1 MQNNATSPKQVRKFS
16 SDFWKY
22 WTGQTISNLGSSI
35 TLFALPLLV
44 YKISGSALDLGI
56 ASAATFLPYL
66 LFGLILGAWAD
77 RVNRKRMMIGT
88 DIGRALIIVTI
99 PLLFAFGLLTI
110 WWIYIVAFIH
120 ATLTICFEAGEFAA
134 IPSLV
139 NQDDLVTANGRIQAS
154 YSGASIVGPL
164 LAGVLVTLMPLSTLL
179 LFDSLSFLASS
190 FSLALINIS
199 FNKGEK
205 RAPTSLRS
213 DVVEGLRYVFSNP
226 VLRNISIMM
235 ALVNFVGSTAFAQ
248 LIFFAKSQLQATDF
262 QASLLYSAGSFGVV
276 ILALA
281 AGPLRKHWS
290 FSTVALGALMLEGIL
305 TVVFSLMHMYWAA
318 VVLWTL
324 IGGLGI
330 LFNINTSSLRQTIVP
345 NHLLGRVMSIAS
357 VIAWSA
363 IPLGS
368 LLGGFA
374 ISWTQNVALVYGV
387 IGVMIFL
394 IAFGF
399 SFTAL
404 GHADKYIPKQNA
416 GEIKEPQKVLK
427 GNQDVEVC
435 SFVSSFIRSAR
446 STYT

>member
-1 MQNNATSPKQVRKFS
+1 MQANTTTNKQVRKFN

-44 YKISGSALDLGI
+44 YKLSGSALDLGI
-56 ASAATFLPYL
+56 AAAATFLPYL

-88 DIGRALIIVTI
+88 DIGRALIIASI
-99 PLLFAFGLLTI
+99 PLFFAFGLLTI

-139 NQDDLVTANGRIQAS
+139 DQDDLVTANGRIQAS

-164 LAGVLVTLMPLSTLL
+164 LAGVLVTLIPLSALL
-179 LFDSLSFLASS
+179 SFDSVSFLASS
-190 FSLALINIS
+190 FSLALISIS

-205 RAPTSLRS
+205 RAPTSIRS

-235 ALVNFVGSTAFAQ
+235 ALVNFVGSTAYAQ
-248 LIFFAKSQLQATDF
+248 LIFFAKTRLQATDF
-262 QASLLYSAGSFGVV
+262 QASLLYSAGSLGVV

-305 TVVFSLMHMYWAA
+305 TVVFSFMQMYWAA

-387 IGVMIFL
+387 IGALIFL
-394 IAFGF
+394 IPFGF

-404 GHADKYIPKQNA
+404 GHADKYLPKQSE
-416 GEIKEPQKVLK
+416 GEMKEPQKV
-427 GNQDVEVC
+427 
-435 SFVSSFIRSAR
+435 I
-446 STYT
+446 

>member
-1 MQNNATSPKQVRKFS
+1 MRSNITNSKQTSKLS

-22 WTGQTISNLGSSI
+22 WAGQTISNLGSSI

-99 PLLFAFGLLTI
+99 PILFAFGLLTI
-110 WWIYIVAFIH
+110 WWIYIVAFIQT
-120 ATLTICFEAGEFAA
+120 TLTICFEAGEFAA

-190 FSLALINIS
+190 FSLALISIS
-199 FNKGEK
+199 FNKDEK
-205 RAPTSLRS
+205 RAPTSIRS
-213 DVVEGLRYVFSNP
+213 DMVEGLRYVFSNP

-235 ALVNFVGSTAFAQ
+235 ALVNFVGSTVYAQ

-262 QASLLYSAGSFGVV
+262 QASLLYSAGSLGVV

-305 TVVFSLMHMYWAA
+305 TVVFSLMRMYWAA
-318 VVLWTL
+318 IVLWTL

-387 IGVMIFL
+387 IGALIFL
-394 IAFGF
+394 ISFGF

-404 GHADKYIPKQNA
+404 GHADTYISKQNA
-416 GEIKEPQKVLK
+416 NEMKESHKVL
-427 GNQDVEVC
+427 E
-435 SFVSSFIRSAR
+435 R
-446 STYT
+446 

>member
-1 MQNNATSPKQVRKFS
+1 MQDNITTQKQVRKFNK
-16 SDFWKY
+16 DFWKY

-66 LFGLILGAWAD
+66 LFGLILGAWTD

-88 DIGRALIIVTI
+88 DIGRALIVASI
-99 PLLFAFGLLTI
+99 PLVFAFGLLTV

-164 LAGVLVTLMPLSTLL
+164 LAGVLVTLIPLSALL
-179 LFDSLSFLASS
+179 LFDAFSFLASS
-190 FSLALINIS
+190 FSLMLIGIS
-199 FNKGEK
+199 FNKGDR
-205 RAPTSLRS
+205 RAATSIRS
-213 DVVEGLRYVFSNP
+213 DVAEGLRYVFSNP

-235 ALVNFVGSTAFAQ
+235 ALVNFVGSTTYAQ
-248 LIFFAKSQLQATDF
+248 LIFFAKTRLQATDF
-262 QASLLYSAGSFGVV
+262 QASLLYSAGSLGVV

-305 TVVFSLMHMYWAA
+305 TVVFSLMRMYWMA

-345 NHLLGRVMSIAS
+345 NHLLGRVLSIAS
-357 VIAWSA
+357 VLAWSA

-374 ISWTQNVALVYGV
+374 ITWTQNVALIYAV
-387 IGVMIFL
+387 IGALIFL
-394 IAFGF
+394 IPFGF

-404 GHADKYIPKQNA
+404 GHADKYILKQNK
-416 GEIKEPQKVLK
+416 GEEQESKV
-427 GNQDVEVC
+427 V
-435 SFVSSFIRSAR
+435 
-446 STYT
+446 

>member
-1 MQNNATSPKQVRKFS
+1 MQNNATTRKRVRKFS

-77 RVNRKRMMIGT
+77 RVNRKRMMITT
-88 DIGRALIIVTI
+88 DVGRALVILTI
-99 PLLFAFGLLTI
+99 PLLFALGLLTL

-139 NQDDLVTANGRIQAS
+139 NQEDLVTANGRIQAS

-164 LAGVLVTLMPLSTLL
+164 LAGVLVTLMPLSALL
-179 LFDSLSFLASS
+179 MFDSLSFLVSS
-190 FSLALINIS
+190 FSLMVIRIS

-205 RAPTSLRS
+205 RAPASIRS
-213 DVVEGLRYVFSNP
+213 DVAEGLRYVFSNP

-235 ALVNFVGSTAFAQ
+235 ALVNFVGSTAYAQ

-262 QASLLYSAGSFGVV
+262 QASLLYSAGSLGVV

-305 TVVFSLMHMYWAA
+305 TVVFSLMRMYWAA
-318 VVLWTL
+318 IVLWTL

-330 LFNINTSSLRQTIVP
+330 LFNINTGSLRQTIVP
-345 NHLLGRVMSIAS
+345 NNLLGRVMSIAS

-387 IGVMIFL
+387 IGALIFL
-394 IAFGF
+394 ISFGF

-404 GHADKYIPKQNA
+404 GHADKYISKQNA
-416 GEIKEPQKVLK
+416 DEMKESQKVL
-427 GNQDVEVC
+427 E
-435 SFVSSFIRSAR
+435 R
-446 STYT
+446 

>member
-1 MQNNATSPKQVRKFS
+1 LNKSYFKLARIAKELTMQPDTTTNKQVRKFN

-22 WTGQTISNLGSSI
+22 WTGQTISNLGSSV

-44 YKISGSALDLGI
+44 YKLSGSALDLGI

-66 LFGLILGAWAD
+66 LFGLILGAWTD

-88 DIGRALIIVTI
+88 DIGRALIVVSI
-99 PLLFAFGLLTI
+99 PLLFALGLLTV

-154 YSGASIVGPL
+154 YSGASIIGPL
-164 LAGVLVTLMPLSTLL
+164 LAGVLVTLVPLSALL
-179 LFDSLSFLASS
+179 LFDALSFLASS
-190 FSLALINIS
+190 FSLALISIS

-205 RAPTSLRS
+205 RAPTSIRS
-213 DVVEGLRYVFSNP
+213 DVAEGLRYVFSNP

-235 ALVNFVGSTAFAQ
+235 ALVNFVGSTAYAQ
-248 LIFFAKSQLQATDF
+248 LIFFAKVRLQATDF
-262 QASLLYSAGSFGVV
+262 QASLLYSAGSLGVV
-276 ILALA
+276 LLALA

-305 TVVFSLMHMYWAA
+305 TVVFSLMRMYWAA
-318 VVLWTL
+318 IVLWTL

-345 NHLLGRVMSIAS
+345 NHLLGRVVSIAS
-357 VIAWSA
+357 VLAWSA

-387 IGVMIFL
+387 IGVLIFL
-394 IAFGF
+394 IPFAF

-404 GHADKYIPKQNA
+404 GHADRYIPKQNT
-416 GEIKEPQKVLK
+416 GEVQGSQKV
-427 GNQDVEVC
+427 V
-435 SFVSSFIRSAR
+435 
-446 STYT
+446 

>member
-1 MQNNATSPKQVRKFS
+1 MQNNATSRKQVRKFN

-77 RVNRKRMMIGT
+77 RVNRKRMMICT

-139 NQDDLVTANGRIQAS
+139 NHEDLVTANGRIQAS
-154 YSGASIVGPL
+154 YSGASIIGPL
-164 LAGVLVTLMPLSTLL
+164 LAGVLVTLMPLSALL
-179 LFDSLSFLASS
+179 MFDSLSFLVSS
-190 FSLALINIS
+190 FSLMIIRIS

-205 RAPTSLRS
+205 RAPASIRS
-213 DVVEGLRYVFSNP
+213 DVAEGLRYVFSNP

-235 ALVNFVGSTAFAQ
+235 ALVNFVGSTAYAQ

-262 QASLLYSAGSFGVV
+262 QASLLYSAGSLGVV

-305 TVVFSLMHMYWAA
+305 TAIFSLMHMYWAA

-324 IGGLGI
+324 IGGLSI

-387 IGVMIFL
+387 IGALIFL
-394 IAFGF
+394 ISFGF

-404 GHADKYIPKQNA
+404 GHADPTRYATRLYNRD
-416 GEIKEPQKVLK
+416 G
-427 GNQDVEVC
+427 
-435 SFVSSFIRSAR
+435 
-446 STYT
+446 